1 MINKLTFSWMNGD
14 RFATDDEIELVG
26 VCTDIC
32 VVSNALILKAKDP
45 EARFF
50 NQSIISGKGSSV
62 TSTIVVVLGRGPG
75 PCHLQKKLLQS
86 CLLFW
91 RLYALLLGIM
101 RVAGF
106 TCPQVVLWLE

>member
-75 PCHLQKKLLQS
+75 PCHLQKNCYIPAYS
-86 CLLFW
+86 FGGYM
-91 RLYALLLGIM
+91 LYYLALCELPDLP
-101 RVAGF
+101 V
-106 TCPQVVLWLE
+106 PK